1 MEPFLRLARAFEQAT
16 VQFVVIGV
24 AGANQYAHSAG
35 SIFTTEDFDLFLP
48 ANAGNALLAWRVCEG
63 TGLALW
69 CGVEPLD
76 SPRDEL
82 LAEQIVSRR
91 ALVRAEA
98 PDLRVD
104 LTLVMAGF
112 EFEEIWRHR
121 RVFRSEGVEIPV
133 ARLRDIVASKAKA
146 GRPKDRLFLA
156 THEEAL
162 KELMKKEPR

>member
-1 MEPFLRLARAFEQAT
+1 LEPFLHLAGAFDQAK
-16 VQFVVIGV
+16 VRFVVIGV
-24 AGANQYAHSAG
+24 AGANQYARSAG
-35 SIFTTEDFDLFLP
+35 SLFTTEGFDLFLP
-48 ANAGNALLAWRVCEG
+48 ANPGNALLAWRACED

-69 CGVEPLD
+69 CGAEPLD
-76 SPRDEL
+76 SPRDEF

-91 ALVRAEA
+91 ALVRAEG

-112 EFEEIWRHR
+112 EFDEVWRQR
-121 RVFRSEGVEIPV
+121 RVFKSEGVEVPV
-133 ARLRDIVASKAKA
+133 ARLQDIVASKAAA

-162 KELMKKEPR
+162 KELMRKEPR

>member
-1 MEPFLRLARAFEQAT
+1 MEPFLRLASAFDRAN
-16 VQFVVIGV
+16 VRFVVIGV
-24 AGANQYAHSAG
+24 AGANHYARSAG

-48 ANAGNALLAWRVCEG
+48 ADASNALLAWRACEDA
-63 TGLALW
+63 GLTLW
-69 CGVEPLD
+69 CGDEPLD
-76 SPRDEL
+76 SPRDAF
-82 LAEQIVSRR
+82 LAERIVSRR
-91 ALVRAEA
+91 ALVRVEG

-112 EFEEIWRHR
+112 EFEQVWPQR

-133 ARLRDIVASKAKA
+133 ARLQDIVASKAAA

-162 KELMKKEPR
+162 KQLVTREPR